1 MEIQGATLY
10 DTLGNP
16 VAGRSL
22 IQTVLPDNSPTV
34 DFTGLIDPQSLDALY
49 TRYIIEVDKLVPSVD
64 SDDFHV
70 LFSIGGAFKESVDDY
85 SWAVLSNRTSTTGS
99 NTSQEDAASYINVA
113 RETSNEKFGTDS
125 KEDWD
130 LVFTLGNLG
139 DLASLP
145 KISWEGWGINDNN
158 HGQRISGMGLYRG
171 LGSSGIPPIDGIRFE
186 FAAGLISSGTFRLY
200 GQE

>member
-22 IQTVLPDNSPTV
+22 LQTVLPDNSPSV

-49 TRYIIEVDKLVPSVD
+49 TSYIIEVDKLVPSVD
-64 SDDFHV
+64 SDDFHI
-70 LFSIGGAFKESVDDY
+70 LFSLGGDFKESTDDY
-85 SWAVLSNRTSTTGS
+85 SWAVSSHTT
-99 NTSQEDAASYINVA
+99 TAATIDDKDDASDYINVA
-113 RETSNEKFGTDS
+113 RETANWRFGTDS

-130 LVFTLGNLG
+130 LVFSLSNLG

-158 HGQRISGMGLYRG
+158 IGQRISGMGLYRG
-171 LGSSGIPPIDGIRFE
+171 LGSSGIPPIDGVRFE
-186 FAAGLISSGTFRLY
+186 FAAGLVSSGTFRLY